1 MIVDFKNGVENAT
14 PLDVL
19 ADGTCLFKS
28 VEEGH
33 ESLEDT
39 RP

>member
-1 MIVDFKNGVENAT
+1 MIVDLKNGVENAT
-14 PLDVL
+14 PLDILV
-19 ADGTCLFKS
+19 DGTYLFKS